1 MNGKNTMKRLQTLS
15 PLLAL
20 ILVSAAGMASAQQAA
35 GGMGDASAT
44 RTQIKMERD
53 EFLKTHRYD
62 EATSNWVLNS
72 GIEPPV
78 GIKSRA
84 EVKSERD
91 QFLRNNRYDTR
102 IKTWMPLKTQPRDL
116 NAMSREEMNSET
128 EHFMRTHRWDEVSG
142 SWMEKA
148 PAMMKN

>member
-1 MNGKNTMKRLQTLS
+1 MKRLQTLS
-15 PLLAL
+15 LLL
-20 ILVSAAGMASAQQAA
+20 GLVLASAAGMASAQQAA
-35 GGMGDASAT
+35 GGMGDAPAT

-53 EFLKTHRYD
+53 EFLKTHHYD
-62 EATSNWVLNS
+62 EVSSNWVLNS
-72 GIEPPV
+72 GIEPPA

-84 EVKSERD
+84 EVMAERD

-102 IKTWMPLKTQPRDL
+102 IKIWTPLKTQPRDL
-116 NAMSREEMNSET
+116 NAMSREQVSSET
-128 EHFMRTHRWDEVSG
+128 AHFMRTHRWDEVSG